1 MRRFPL
7 LLVLF
12 VMLACTPFAEACG
25 PFRGF
30 FQRVFSG
37 VRGQSCGSSSNA
49 TASCDQTQSFQ
60 ATCTTCGGT
69 GVTWTVPAQGQQQF
83 YMVPATVAP
92 QPQAAPKTKV
102 VWVQSCS
109 NGVCRLIPTTVP
121 DDSDA
126 FSITLR

>member
-49 TASCDQTQSFQ
+49 AASCDQTQ
-60 ATCTTCGGT
+60 
-69 GVTWTVPAQGQQQF
+69 TWTVPAQGQQQF

-92 QPQAAPKTKV
+92 QPQAAPRTKI

-121 DDSDA
+121 DDTDLSMTI
-126 FSITLR
+126 SLR